1 MKLTVRIKGGLGNQ
15 LYCYAA
21 ARRLALKNNMKLVID
36 DETGFVRDH
45 HFKRDYMLNYF
56 NIAARKAT
64 KSERLEP
71 FERIRRGLRKKIQ
84 SFKKFEDRN
93 YIEQEFDDFDERI
106 LNLRLKQD
114 IYLDGLWQ
122 SEKYFKD
129 VENTIRNDLQMSTPK
144 DKLNLSIAER
154 IKIKQSVAVHIRWFD
169 QNADT
174 SNANVQSNYYQEALD
189 KMENSLDKPYYFIFS
204 DNPEKAKELIKLP
217 DGRFEFISH
226 NSTPENAIWDFWLM
240 KQCKHFIIANST
252 FSWWTAW
259 LSDNNEKIVIYPKLP
274 NEIKKQWCWD
284 YDGQMPR
291 NWTSIVIGDK
301 I

>member
-71 FERIRRGLRKKIQ
+71 FERIRRGLIKKIQ

-129 VENTIRNDLQMSTPK
+129 VENTIRDDLQMLPPK
-144 DKLNLSIAER
+144 DEINLSIAER

-169 QNADT
+169 QNADN
-174 SNANVQSNYYQEALD
+174 SNANVHSNYYQEALD
-189 KMENSLDKPYYFIFS
+189 KMENS
-204 DNPEKAKELIKLP
+204 
-217 DGRFEFISH
+217 
-226 NSTPENAIWDFWLM
+226 
-240 KQCKHFIIANST
+240 
-252 FSWWTAW
+252 
-259 LSDNNEKIVIYPKLP
+259 
-274 NEIKKQWCWD
+274 
-284 YDGQMPR
+284 
-291 NWTSIVIGDK
+291 
-301 I
+301 